1 MKKYIAKRL
10 WSLIPVMFVV
20 ATLVFFLVHLTP
32 GDPASVILGPDAPQ
46 EAIAELRARLGL
58 DKPLPVQ
65 FVRWFGRVL
74 QGDLGESIFLRRP
87 VTRAIAERLEPTLL
101 LAGLATLFAVII
113 GIPAGV
119 LAAVYR
125 NTWLDRLFMSV
136 AVFGVSM
143 PNFWLALNLIFLFA
157 LTLALLPV
165 SGYVPLRDDPLMT
178 LRFMLL
184 PAFSLGFPQSAL
196 IARMTRGS
204 MLDVLS
210 QDYVKTAR
218 AKGLSERLVI
228 YKHAL
233 KNTMITVITVIG
245 IVLAITLSGS
255 VVIETIFG
263 LPGVGRLIIN
273 SVLRRDY
280 PVIQGTVLF
289 IAASYVLVNLI
300 IDVLYVYLDPRI
312 KYQ

>member
-58 DKPLPVQ
+58 DQPLPVQ
-65 FVRWFGRVL
+65 FVRWFSQVL
-74 QGDLGESIFLRRP
+74 QGNLGESIFLRRP
-87 VTRAIAERLEPTLL
+87 VTQAIVERLEPTLL
-101 LAGLATLFAVII
+101 LAGLATAFAVII
-113 GIPAGV
+113 GIPTGV

-125 NTWLDRLFMSV
+125 NTWLDRLFMSISI
-136 AVFGVSM
+136 FGVSM

-157 LTLALLPV
+157 LTLAILPV

-196 IARMTRGS
+196 IARITRGS

-218 AKGLSERLVI
+218 AKGLSEQLVI

-263 LPGVGRLIIN
+263 LPGIGRLIIN

-289 IAASYVLVNLI
+289 IAGSYVLVNLL
-300 IDVLYVYLDPRI
+300 IDLLYVYLDPRI

>member
-10 WSLIPVMFVV
+10 WSLVPVMFVV

-32 GDPASVILGPDAPQ
+32 GDPASVILGPDASQ
-46 EAIAELRARLGL
+46 EAVAELRARLGL

-65 FVRWFGRVL
+65 FVRWFGQVV

-87 VTRAIAERLEPTLL
+87 VTQAIVERLEPTLL
-101 LAGLATLFAVII
+101 LAGLATVFAVVI
-113 GIPAGV
+113 GIPTGV

-125 NTWLDRLFMSV
+125 NTWLDRLFMSIS
-136 AVFGVSM
+136 VFGVSM

-157 LTLALLPV
+157 LTLAVLPV

-178 LRFMLL
+178 LRFLLL
-184 PAFSLGFPQSAL
+184 PSFSLGFPQSAL

-218 AKGLSERLVI
+218 AKGLSEQLVI

-289 IAASYVLVNLI
+289 IAATYVLVNLL
-300 IDVLYVYLDPRI
+300 IDLLYVYLDPRI

>member
-1 MKKYIAKRL
+1 MKRYIAKRL
-10 WSLIPVMFVV
+10 WSLVPVMFVV

-58 DKPLPVQ
+58 DRPLPVQ
-65 FVRWFGRVL
+65 FVRWFGQVL
-74 QGDLGESIFLRRP
+74 QGNLGESIFLRRP
-87 VTRAIAERLEPTLL
+87 VTQAIVERLEPTLL
-101 LAGLATLFAVII
+101 LAGLATVLAVII
-113 GIPAGV
+113 GIPTGV

-125 NTWLDRLFMSV
+125 NTWLDRLFMGISI
-136 AVFGVSM
+136 FGVSM

-157 LTLALLPV
+157 LTLAILPV
-165 SGYVPLRDDPLMT
+165 SGYVPLRDDPLLT
-178 LRFMLL
+178 LRFLLL
-184 PAFSLGFPQSAL
+184 PAISLGFPQSAL

-218 AKGLSERLVI
+218 AKGLSEQLVI

-233 KNTMITVITVIG
+233 KNTMITVMTVIG

-255 VVIETIFG
+255 VVVETIFG
-263 LPGVGRLIIN
+263 LPGIGRLIIN

-289 IAASYVLVNLI
+289 IAASYVLVNLL
-300 IDVLYVYLDPRI
+300 IDLLYVYLDPRI

>member
-1 MKKYIAKRL
+1 MKGYIAKRL

-46 EAIAELRARLGL
+46 ESIAELRARLGL

-65 FVRWFGRVL
+65 FVRWFGQVL

-87 VTRAIAERLEPTLL
+87 VTQAIFERIEPTLL
-101 LAGLATLFAVII
+101 LAGLSTLFAVVI
-113 GIPAGV
+113 GIPTGV

-125 NTWLDRLFMSV
+125 NTWLDRVFMSIS
-136 AVFGVSM
+136 VFGVSM
-143 PNFWLALNLIFLFA
+143 PNFWLALNLIFIFA
-157 LTLALLPV
+157 LTLSFLPV
-165 SGYVPLRDDPLMT
+165 SGYVPLREDPLLT
-178 LRFMLL
+178 LRFLLL
-184 PAFSLGFPQSAL
+184 PSFSLGFPQSAL

-218 AKGLSERLVI
+218 AKGLSEQLVI

-233 KNTMITVITVIG
+233 KNTMITVITIIG

-263 LPGVGRLIIN
+263 LPGIGRLIIN

-280 PVIQGTVLF
+280 PVIQGAVLC

-300 IDVLYVYLDPRI
+300 IDLLYVYLDPRI

>member
-10 WSLIPVMFVV
+10 WSLVPVMFVV

-32 GDPASVILGPDAPQ
+32 GDPASVILGPDASP
-46 EAIAELRARLGL
+46 EAVAELRARLGL

-65 FVRWFGRVL
+65 FVRWFGQVL
-74 QGDLGESIFLRRP
+74 QGNLGESIFLRRP
-87 VTRAIAERLEPTLL
+87 VTQAIVERLEPTLL
-101 LAGLATLFAVII
+101 LAGLATVFAVVI
-113 GIPAGV
+113 GIPTGV

-125 NTWLDRLFMSV
+125 NTWLDRLFMSIS
-136 AVFGVSM
+136 VFGVSM

-157 LTLALLPV
+157 LTLAVLPV

-178 LRFMLL
+178 LRFLLL
-184 PAFSLGFPQSAL
+184 PSFSLGFPQSAL

-218 AKGLSERLVI
+218 AKGLSEQLVI

-263 LPGVGRLIIN
+263 LPGIGRLIIN

-289 IAASYVLVNLI
+289 IAATYVLVNLL
-300 IDVLYVYLDPRI
+300 IDLLYVYVDPRI

>member
-58 DKPLPVQ
+58 DPPLPVQ
-65 FVRWFGRVL
+65 FVRWFGQVL
-74 QGDLGESIFLRRP
+74 QGNLGESIFLRRP
-87 VTRAIAERLEPTLL
+87 VTQAIVERLEPTLL
-101 LAGLATLFAVII
+101 LAGLATVLAVII
-113 GIPAGV
+113 GIPTGV

-125 NTWLDRLFMSV
+125 NTWLDRLFMSISI
-136 AVFGVSM
+136 FGVSM

-157 LTLALLPV
+157 LTLAILPV
-165 SGYVPLRDDPLMT
+165 SGYVPLRDDPLLT
-178 LRFMLL
+178 LRFLLL

-218 AKGLSERLVI
+218 AKGLSEQLVI

-233 KNTMITVITVIG
+233 KNTMITVMTVIG

-255 VVIETIFG
+255 VVVETIFG
-263 LPGVGRLIIN
+263 LPGIGRLIIN

-289 IAASYVLVNLI
+289 IAASYVLVNLL
-300 IDVLYVYLDPRI
+300 IDLLYMYLDPRI

>member
-1 MKKYIAKRL
+1 MKGYIAKRL

-46 EAIAELRARLGL
+46 ESIAELRARLGL

-65 FVRWFGRVL
+65 FVRWFGQVL

-87 VTRAIAERLEPTLL
+87 VTQAIFERIEPTLL
-101 LAGLATLFAVII
+101 LAGLSTLFAVVI
-113 GIPAGV
+113 GIPTGV

-125 NTWLDRLFMSV
+125 NTWLDRVFMSIS
-136 AVFGVSM
+136 VFGVSM
-143 PNFWLALNLIFLFA
+143 PNFWLALNLIFIFA
-157 LTLALLPV
+157 LTLSFLPV
-165 SGYVPLRDDPLMT
+165 SGYVPLREDPLLT
-178 LRFMLL
+178 LRFLLL
-184 PAFSLGFPQSAL
+184 PSFSLGFPQSAL

-218 AKGLSERLVI
+218 AKGLSEQLVI

-263 LPGVGRLIIN
+263 LPGIGRLIIN

-280 PVIQGTVLF
+280 PVIQGAVLC

-300 IDVLYVYLDPRI
+300 IDLLYVYLDPRI

>member
-87 VTRAIAERLEPTLL
+87 VTQAIAERLEPTLL

-165 SGYVPLRDDPLMT
+165 SGYVPLGDDPLMT

-218 AKGLSERLVI
+218 AKGVSERLVI

-255 VVIETIFG
+255 VVIETVFG

-300 IDVLYVYLDPRI
+300 IDVLYVYIDPRI

>member
-1 MKKYIAKRL
+1 MKRYIAKRL
-10 WSLIPVMFVV
+10 WSLVPVMFVV

-58 DKPLPVQ
+58 DRPLPVQ
-65 FVRWFGRVL
+65 FVRWFGQVL

-87 VTRAIAERLEPTLL
+87 VTQAIVERLEPTLL
-101 LAGLATLFAVII
+101 LAGLATVLAVII
-113 GIPAGV
+113 GIPTGV

-125 NTWLDRLFMSV
+125 NTWLDRLFMSIS
-136 AVFGVSM
+136 VFGVSM

-157 LTLALLPV
+157 LTLAVLPV
-165 SGYVPLRDDPLMT
+165 SGYVPLRDDPLLT
-178 LRFMLL
+178 LRFLLL

-218 AKGLSERLVI
+218 AKGLSEQLVI

-233 KNTMITVITVIG
+233 KNTMITVMTVIG

-255 VVIETIFG
+255 VVVETIFG
-263 LPGVGRLIIN
+263 LPGIGRLIIN

-289 IAASYVLVNLI
+289 IAASYVLVNLL
-300 IDVLYVYLDPRI
+300 IDLLYVYLDPRI

>member
-165 SGYVPLRDDPLMT
+165 SGYVPLGDDPLMT

-218 AKGLSERLVI
+218 AKGVSERLVI

-255 VVIETIFG
+255 VVIETVFG

-300 IDVLYVYLDPRI
+300 IDVLYVYIDPRI

>member
-1 MKKYIAKRL
+1 MRRYIVKRL
-10 WSLIPVMFVV
+10 GSLIPVMFVV

-65 FVRWFGRVL
+65 FVRWFGQVV

-87 VTRAIAERLEPTLL
+87 VTQAIVERLEPTLL
-101 LAGLATLFAVII
+101 LAGLATLFAIAI
-113 GIPAGV
+113 GVPAGV

-125 NTWLDRLFMSV
+125 NTWVDRLFMII
-136 AVFGVSM
+136 ATFGVSM

-157 LTLALLPV
+157 LTLSLLPV
-165 SGYVPLRDDPLMT
+165 SGYVPLGKDSALT
-178 LRFMLL
+178 LRFLLL

-218 AKGLSERLVI
+218 AKGLSERVVI

-263 LPGVGRLIIN
+263 LPGIGRLIIN

-289 IAASYVLVNLI
+289 VAATYVLVNLF
-300 IDVLYVYLDPRI
+300 IDLLYVYLDPRI

>member
-1 MKKYIAKRL
+1 MKTYIAKRL
-10 WSLIPVMFVV
+10 WSLVPVMFVV

-65 FVRWFGRVL
+65 FVRWFAQVL
-74 QGDLGESIFLRRP
+74 QGDLGESLFLRRP
-87 VTRAIAERLEPTLL
+87 VTQAIAERLEPTLL
-101 LAGLATLFAVII
+101 LAGIATVFAVII
-113 GIPAGV
+113 GIPTGV

-125 NTWLDRLFMSV
+125 NTWLDRLFMSIS
-136 AVFGVSM
+136 VFGVSM

-157 LTLALLPV
+157 LTLAILPV

-178 LRFMLL
+178 LRFLLL

-218 AKGLSERLVI
+218 AKGLSEQLVI

-263 LPGVGRLIIN
+263 LPGIGRLIIN

-289 IAASYVLVNLI
+289 IAASYVLVNLL
-300 IDVLYVYLDPRI
+300 IDLLYIYLDPRI

>member
-1 MKKYIAKRL
+1 MKRYIAKRL
-10 WSLIPVMFVV
+10 WSLVPVMFVV

-46 EAIAELRARLGL
+46 EAIAELRTRLGL
-58 DKPLPVQ
+58 DRPLPVQ
-65 FVRWFGRVL
+65 FVRWFGQVL

-87 VTRAIAERLEPTLL
+87 VTQAIVERLEPTML
-101 LAGLATLFAVII
+101 LAGLATALAVII
-113 GIPAGV
+113 GIPTGV

-125 NTWLDRLFMSV
+125 NTWLDRLFMSIS
-136 AVFGVSM
+136 VFGVSM

-157 LTLALLPV
+157 LTLAVLPV
-165 SGYVPLRDDPLMT
+165 SGYVPLRDDPLLT
-178 LRFMLL
+178 LRFLLL

-218 AKGLSERLVI
+218 AKGLSEQLVI

-233 KNTMITVITVIG
+233 KNTMITVMTVIG

-255 VVIETIFG
+255 VVVETIFG
-263 LPGVGRLIIN
+263 LPGIGRLIIN

-289 IAASYVLVNLI
+289 IAASYVLVNLL
-300 IDVLYVYLDPRI
+300 IDLLYVYLDPRI

>member
-1 MKKYIAKRL
+1 MKRYIAKRL
-10 WSLIPVMFVV
+10 WSLVPVMFIV

-46 EAIAELRARLGL
+46 EAVAELRARLGL

-65 FVRWFGRVL
+65 FVRWFGQVL

-87 VTRAIAERLEPTLL
+87 VTQAIVERLEPTLL
-101 LAGLATLFAVII
+101 LAGLTTLFAVII
-113 GIPAGV
+113 GIPTGV
-119 LAAVYR
+119 LAAVHR

-157 LTLALLPV
+157 LALALLPV

>member
-58 DKPLPVQ
+58 DQPLPVQ
-65 FVRWFGRVL
+65 FVRWFGQVL
-74 QGDLGESIFLRRP
+74 QGNLGESIFLRRP
-87 VTRAIAERLEPTLL
+87 VTQAIVERLEPTLL
-101 LAGLATLFAVII
+101 LAGLATAFAVII
-113 GIPAGV
+113 GIPTGV

-125 NTWLDRLFMSV
+125 NTWLDRLFMSISI
-136 AVFGVSM
+136 FGVSM

-157 LTLALLPV
+157 LTLAILPV

-196 IARMTRGS
+196 IARITRGS

-218 AKGLSERLVI
+218 AKGLSEQLVI

-263 LPGVGRLIIN
+263 LPGIGRLIIN

-289 IAASYVLVNLI
+289 IAGSYVLVNLLI
-300 IDVLYVYLDPRI
+300 NLLYVYLDPRI

>member
-46 EAIAELRARLGL
+46 EAIAELRARPGL
-58 DKPLPVQ
+58 DQPLPVQ

-74 QGDLGESIFLRRP
+74 QGNLGESIFLRRP
-87 VTRAIAERLEPTLL
+87 VTQAIVERLEPTLL
-101 LAGLATLFAVII
+101 LAGLATAFAVII
-113 GIPAGV
+113 GIPTGV

-125 NTWLDRLFMSV
+125 NTWLDRLFMSISI
-136 AVFGVSM
+136 FGVSM

-157 LTLALLPV
+157 LTLAILPV

-196 IARMTRGS
+196 IARITRGS

-218 AKGLSERLVI
+218 AKGLSEQLVI

-263 LPGVGRLIIN
+263 LPGIGRLIIN

-289 IAASYVLVNLI
+289 IAGSYVLVNLL
-300 IDVLYVYLDPRI
+300 IDLLYVYLDPRI

>member
-58 DKPLPVQ
+58 DQPLPVQ
-65 FVRWFGRVL
+65 FVRWFGQVL
-74 QGDLGESIFLRRP
+74 QGNLGESIFLRRP
-87 VTRAIAERLEPTLL
+87 VTQAIVERLEPTLL
-101 LAGLATLFAVII
+101 LAGMATVFAVII
-113 GIPAGV
+113 GIPTVV

-125 NTWLDRLFMSV
+125 NTWLDRLFMSLSI
-136 AVFGVSM
+136 FGVSM

-157 LTLALLPV
+157 LTLAILPV

-178 LRFMLL
+178 LRFLLL

-196 IARMTRGS
+196 IARITRGS

-218 AKGLSERLVI
+218 AKGLSEQLVI

-263 LPGVGRLIIN
+263 LPGIGRLIIN

-289 IAASYVLVNLI
+289 IAGSYVLVNLL
-300 IDVLYVYLDPRI
+300 IDLLYVYLDPRI

>member
-58 DKPLPVQ
+58 DQPLPVQ
-65 FVRWFGRVL
+65 FVRWFGQVL
-74 QGDLGESIFLRRP
+74 QGNLGESIFLRRP
-87 VTRAIAERLEPTLL
+87 VTQAIVERLEPTLL
-101 LAGLATLFAVII
+101 LAGLATAFAVII
-113 GIPAGV
+113 GIPTGV

-125 NTWLDRLFMSV
+125 NTWLDRLFMSISI
-136 AVFGVSM
+136 FGVSM

-157 LTLALLPV
+157 LTLAILPV

-196 IARMTRGS
+196 IARITRGS

-218 AKGLSERLVI
+218 AKGLSEQLVI

-263 LPGVGRLIIN
+263 LPVIGRLIIN

-289 IAASYVLVNLI
+289 IAGSYVLVNLL
-300 IDVLYVYLDPRI
+300 IDLLYVYLDPRI

>member
-1 MKKYIAKRL
+1 MKGYIARRL

-46 EAIAELRARLGL
+46 EAITELRARLGL

-65 FVRWFGRVL
+65 FVRWFGQVL
-74 QGDLGESIFLRRP
+74 QGNLGESIFLRRP
-87 VTRAIAERLEPTLL
+87 VTQAIFERLEPTLL
-101 LAGLATLFAVII
+101 LAGMATMFAIVA
-113 GIPAGV
+113 GIPTGV

-125 NTWLDRLFMSV
+125 NTWLDRVFMGISI
-136 AVFGVSM
+136 FGMSM
-143 PNFWLALNLIFLFA
+143 PNFWLALNLIFIFA
-157 LTLALLPV
+157 LTLSFLPV
-165 SGYVPLRDDPLMT
+165 SGYVPLREDPLLT
-178 LRFMLL
+178 LRFLLL
-184 PAFSLGFPQSAL
+184 PSFSLGFPQSAL

-218 AKGLSERLVI
+218 AKGLSEQLVI

-245 IVLAITLSGS
+245 IVLAVTLSGS

-263 LPGVGRLIIN
+263 LPGIGRLIIN

-300 IDVLYVYLDPRI
+300 IDLLYVYLDPRI

>member
-1 MKKYIAKRL
+1 
-10 WSLIPVMFVV
+10 
-20 ATLVFFLVHLTP
+20 
-32 GDPASVILGPDAPQ
+32 
-46 EAIAELRARLGL
+46 
-58 DKPLPVQ
+58 
-65 FVRWFGRVL
+65 
-74 QGDLGESIFLRRP
+74 
-87 VTRAIAERLEPTLL
+87 
-101 LAGLATLFAVII
+101 
-113 GIPAGV
+113 
-119 LAAVYR
+119 
-125 NTWLDRLFMSV
+125 MSV

-165 SGYVPLRDDPLMT
+165 SGYVPLKDDPLMT
-178 LRFMLL
+178 LRFILL

-210 QDYVKTAR
+210 QDYIKTAR
-218 AKGLSERLVI
+218 AKGLSEQLVI

-245 IVLAITLSGS
+245 IVMAITLSGS

-300 IDVLYVYLDPRI
+300 IDLLYVYLDPRI

>member
-1 MKKYIAKRL
+1 MKRYIVKRL
-10 WSLIPVMFVV
+10 GSLIPVMCVV
-20 ATLVFFLVHLTP
+20 ATVVFFLVHLTP
-32 GDPASVILGPDAPQ
+32 GDPAAVILGPDAPQ

-65 FVRWFGRVL
+65 FVRWFGQVL

-87 VTRAIAERLEPTLL
+87 VTQAIVERLEPTLL
-101 LAGLATLFAVII
+101 LAGLATLFAVVI
-113 GIPAGV
+113 GVPTGV
-119 LAAVYR
+119 IAAVYR
-125 NTWLDRLFMSV
+125 NTWVDRLFMV
-136 AVFGVSM
+136 IATFGVSM

-157 LTLALLPV
+157 LTLSFLPV
-165 SGYVPLRDDPLMT
+165 SGYVPLAKDPALT
-178 LRFMLL
+178 LRFLLL

-210 QDYVKTAR
+210 QDYVRTAR
-218 AKGLSERLVI
+218 AKGLGEQVVI

-233 KNTMITVITVIG
+233 KNTMITVVTVIG

-263 LPGVGRLIIN
+263 LPGIGRLIIN

-289 IAASYVLVNLI
+289 VAATYVLVNLL
-300 IDVLYVYLDPRI
+300 IDLLYVYLDPRI

>member
-1 MKKYIAKRL
+1 MKRYLLKRL
-10 WSLIPVMFVV
+10 GSLIPVMAVV
-20 ATLVFFLVHLTP
+20 ATLVFFLIHLTP
-32 GDPASVILGPDAPQ
+32 GDPASLILGPDAPQ

-58 DKPLPVQ
+58 DQPLPVQ
-65 FVRWFGRVL
+65 FARWFGRVL

-87 VTRAIAERLEPTLL
+87 VTQAIAERLEPTLL
-101 LAGLATLFAVII
+101 LAGLATFFAVVI
-113 GIPAGV
+113 GVPAGV

-125 NTWLDRLFMSV
+125 NTILDRLFMVV

-143 PNFWLALNLIFLFA
+143 PNFWLALNLIFLLA
-157 LTLALLPV
+157 LTFSLLPV
-165 SGYVPLRDDPLMT
+165 SGYVPLTKDPLLT
-178 LRFMLL
+178 LRFLLL
-184 PAFSLGFPQSAL
+184 PAFSLGFPQAAL

-218 AKGLSERLVI
+218 AKGLSEAAVI

-233 KNTMITVITVIG
+233 KNTMITVVTVIG

-263 LPGVGRLIIN
+263 LPGLGRLIIN

-289 IAASYVLVNLI
+289 VAATYVLVNLLV
-300 IDVLYVYLDPRI
+300 DLLYVYLDPRI

>member
-10 WSLIPVMFVV
+10 WSLVPVMFVV

-32 GDPASVILGPDAPQ
+32 GDPAAVILGPDAPQ

-65 FVRWFGRVL
+65 FVRWFGQVL
-74 QGDLGESIFLRRP
+74 QGNLGESIFLRRP
-87 VTRAIAERLEPTLL
+87 VVQAIVERLEPTLL
-101 LAGLATLFAVII
+101 LAGMATVLAVVI
-113 GIPAGV
+113 GIPTGV

-125 NTWLDRLFMSV
+125 NTWLDRLFMSISI
-136 AVFGVSM
+136 FGVSM

-157 LTLALLPV
+157 LTLAILPV

-178 LRFMLL
+178 LRFLLL

-218 AKGLSERLVI
+218 AKGLSEQLVI

-263 LPGVGRLIIN
+263 LPGIGRLIIN

-280 PVIQGTVLF
+280 PVIQGTVLC
-289 IAASYVLVNLI
+289 IAASYVLVNLL
-300 IDVLYVYLDPRI
+300 IDLLYIYLDPRI

>member
-1 MKKYIAKRL
+1 MKKYVAKRL
-10 WSLIPVMFVV
+10 WSLLPVMFVV

-65 FVRWFGRVL
+65 FVRWFGQVL

-87 VTRAIAERLEPTLL
+87 VTQAIVERLEPTLL
-101 LAGLATLFAVII
+101 LAGLATVFAVII
-113 GIPAGV
+113 GIPTGV

-300 IDVLYVYLDPRI
+300 IDLLDFI
-312 KYQ
+312 KI

>member
-1 MKKYIAKRL
+1 MNKYLAKRL

-20 ATLVFFLVHLTP
+20 ATLVFFLIHLTP
-32 GDPASVILGPDAPQ
+32 GDPASIILGPDAPQ
-46 EAIAELRARLGL
+46 EALVELRARLGL
-58 DKPLPVQ
+58 DQPLPVQ
-65 FVRWFGRVL
+65 FARWFGQVL
-74 QGDLGESIFLRRP
+74 QGNLGESIFLRRP
-87 VTRAIAERLEPTLL
+87 VTQAIVERLEPTLL
-101 LAGLATLFAVII
+101 LAGMATLFAVII
-113 GIPAGV
+113 GIPTGV

-125 NTWLDRLFMSV
+125 NTWLDRLFMSI
-136 AVFGVSM
+136 AVLGVSM
-143 PNFWLALNLIFLFA
+143 PNFWLALNLILLFA
-157 LTLALLPV
+157 LVLALLPV
-165 SGYVPLRDDPLMT
+165 SGYVPLTDDPLLT
-178 LRFMLL
+178 LRFLLL

-218 AKGLSERLVI
+218 AKGLSEQLVI

-245 IVLAITLSGS
+245 IGLAITLSGS

-263 LPGVGRLIIN
+263 LPGIGRLIIN

-280 PVIQGTVLF
+280 PVIQGAVLF
-289 IAASYVLVNLI
+289 IAASYVLVNLL
-300 IDVLYVYLDPRI
+300 IDLLYVYLDPRI

>member
-58 DKPLPVQ
+58 DQPLPVQ
-65 FVRWFGRVL
+65 FVRWFGQVL
-74 QGDLGESIFLRRP
+74 QGNLGESIFLRRP
-87 VTRAIAERLEPTLL
+87 VTQAIVERLEPTLL
-101 LAGLATLFAVII
+101 LAGLATAFAVII
-113 GIPAGV
+113 GIPTGV

-125 NTWLDRLFMSV
+125 NTWLDRLFMSISI
-136 AVFGVSM
+136 FGVSM

-157 LTLALLPV
+157 LTLAILPV

-196 IARMTRGS
+196 IARITRGS

-218 AKGLSERLVI
+218 AKGLSEQLVI

-263 LPGVGRLIIN
+263 LPGIGRLIIN

-289 IAASYVLVNLI
+289 IAGSYVLVNLL
-300 IDVLYVYLDPRI
+300 IDLLYVYLDPRI
-312 KYQ
+312 KFQ

>member
-58 DKPLPVQ
+58 DQPLPVQ
-65 FVRWFGRVL
+65 FVRWFGQVL
-74 QGDLGESIFLRRP
+74 QGNLGESIFLRRP
-87 VTRAIAERLEPTLL
+87 VTQAIVERLEPTLL
-101 LAGLATLFAVII
+101 LAGLATAFAVII
-113 GIPAGV
+113 GIPTGV

-125 NTWLDRLFMSV
+125 NTWLDRLFMSISI
-136 AVFGVSM
+136 FGVSM

-157 LTLALLPV
+157 LTLAI
-165 SGYVPLRDDPLMT
+165 
-178 LRFMLL
+178 L

-196 IARMTRGS
+196 IARLTRGS

-218 AKGLSERLVI
+218 AKGLSEQLVI

-245 IVLAITLSGS
+245 SVLAITLSGS

-263 LPGVGRLIIN
+263 LPGIGRLIIN

-289 IAASYVLVNLI
+289 IAGSYVLVNLL
-300 IDVLYVYLDPRI
+300 IDLLYVYLDPRI

>member
-10 WSLIPVMFVV
+10 WSLVPVMFVV

-32 GDPASVILGPDAPQ
+32 GDPAAVILGPDAPQ

-65 FVRWFGRVL
+65 FVRWFGQVL
-74 QGDLGESIFLRRP
+74 QGNLGESIFLRRP
-87 VTRAIAERLEPTLL
+87 VVQAIVERLEPTLL
-101 LAGLATLFAVII
+101 LAGMATVFAVVI
-113 GIPAGV
+113 GIPTGV

-125 NTWLDRLFMSV
+125 NTWLDRLFMSISI
-136 AVFGVSM
+136 FGVSM

-157 LTLALLPV
+157 LTLAILPV

-178 LRFMLL
+178 LRFLLL

-196 IARMTRGS
+196 IARITRGS

-218 AKGLSERLVI
+218 AKGLSEQLVI

-263 LPGVGRLIIN
+263 LPGIGRLIIN

-289 IAASYVLVNLI
+289 IAGSYVLVNLL
-300 IDVLYVYLDPRI
+300 IDLLYVYLDPRI

>member
-10 WSLIPVMFVV
+10 WSLVPVMFVV

-65 FVRWFGRVL
+65 FVRWFGQVL
-74 QGDLGESIFLRRP
+74 QGNLGESIFLRRP
-87 VTRAIAERLEPTLL
+87 VTQAIVERLEPTIL
-101 LAGLATLFAVII
+101 LAGMATVFAVII
-113 GIPAGV
+113 GIPTGV

-125 NTWLDRLFMSV
+125 NTWLDRLFMSIS
-136 AVFGVSM
+136 VFGVSM

-157 LTLALLPV
+157 LTLAILPV

-218 AKGLSERLVI
+218 AKGLSEQLVI

-263 LPGVGRLIIN
+263 LPGIGRLIIN

-289 IAASYVLVNLI
+289 IAASYVLVNLL
-300 IDVLYVYLDPRI
+300 IDLLYVYLDPRI

>member
-10 WSLIPVMFVV
+10 WSVVPVMLVV
-20 ATLVFFLVHLTP
+20 AILVFFLIHLTP
-32 GDPASVILGPDAPQ
+32 GDPAAVILGADAPQ
-46 EAIAELRARLGL
+46 EAIDELRARLGL
-58 DKPLPVQ
+58 DKPLPLQ
-65 FVRWFGRVL
+65 FAHWFGRVL

-87 VTRAIAERLEPTLL
+87 VTQAIMERLEPTLL
-101 LAGLATLFAVII
+101 LAGLATMFAVLI

-119 LAAVYR
+119 LAAVHR
-125 NTWLDRLFMSV
+125 NTWLDRLFMAI

-157 LTLALLPV
+157 LALALLPV
-165 SGYVPLRDDPLMT
+165 SGYVPLADDPLQT
-178 LRFMLL
+178 LRFLLL

-204 MLDVLS
+204 MLDVLA
-210 QDYVKTAR
+210 QEYVKTAR

-255 VVIETIFG
+255 VVIETVFG
-263 LPGVGRLIIN
+263 LPGIGRLIIN

-280 PVIQGTVLF
+280 PVIQGAVLF
-289 IAASYVLVNLI
+289 IAASYVLVNLLV
-300 IDVLYVYLDPRI
+300 DLLYVYLDPRI